1 MLTTRDKRLDIIELQ
16 RRLSEL
22 YHRDQ
27 NMAGRFVSH
36 VRTLRT
42 VTKTSEVAGIFA
54 RIPKRIGYNDT
65 RYAIKW
71 EYGPA

>member
-1 MLTTRDKRLDIIELQ
+1 MLTTRGKRLDIIELQ

-36 VRTLRT
+36 VQTLFSTDRTE
-42 VTKTSEVAGIFA
+42 TKTSGGYLD
-54 RIPKRIGYNDT
+54 IPKRL
-65 RYAIKW
+65 
-71 EYGPA
+71 